1 MDEKFEEILK
11 SDGGPFIRKLLEYE
25 KKRVDKFNIEIKKRE
40 PNIFEQMNIDFG
52 IFPEEVCYPVYFHGD
67 LMKPKNKIVIIG
79 INPGKESTN
88 EEKCEYCEYLNEEK
102 GLFEQY
108 CNIFINCFKDKPKK
122 DMQYFYNIYKF
133 FSTFKKEKTE
143 FSTILKNVNFI
154 NDKKEIIPDWEWFQ
168 ENIINLE
175 IIPYHSKN
183 VNGLNINNLE
193 HYKKRY
199 LEPLLKIINHIKP
212 KLPILINGYPTSR
225 QHFESEILGKFFV
238 KEKELIY
245 FKGKGK
251 QKDKTITVGKIDDY
265 KFYGLPFLSHFSA
278 KYFNSIAK
286 AISKNYEKI

>member
-108 CNIFINCFKDKPKK
+108 CNIFINCFKDKG
-122 DMQYFYNIYKF
+122 F
-133 FSTFKKEKTE
+133 FMEGEGGSF
-143 FSTILKNVNFI
+143 NFI
-154 NDKKEIIPDWEWFQ
+154 PRYAIQIAAVVFYFTKFAIFLFGPALVCRQ
-168 ENIINLE
+168 LQTQRLCYGRRRLMLE
-175 IIPYHSKN
+175 Q
-183 VNGLNINNLE
+183 V
-193 HYKKRY
+193 
-199 LEPLLKIINHIKP
+199 
-212 KLPILINGYPTSR
+212 
-225 QHFESEILGKFFV
+225 
-238 KEKELIY
+238 
-245 FKGKGK
+245 
-251 QKDKTITVGKIDDY
+251 
-265 KFYGLPFLSHFSA
+265 
-278 KYFNSIAK
+278 
-286 AISKNYEKI
+286 